1 MSSFLP
7 PHWLQHVRFPCPSL
21 FSRDCSD
28 SCPLSQWWYL
38 TISPSA
44 APFSVCFQSFP
55 ASGYFPMSWLFTL
68 GGQSVAASFTNSPSI
83 EYSWL
88 ISFRIDWFDVFA
100 AQGTLRSLL
109 QHHNSKASI
118 LRHSASFIVQLS
130 HQYMTTGKTIALSIQ
145 TFTCTYIRI
154 NFPLPGKRNT
164 NQAEST
170 LCLHSQTQIKL
181 P

>member
-88 ISFRIDWFDVFA
+88 ISFRIDWFDLFA
-100 AQGTLRSLL
+100 VQGTLMSLL
-109 QHHNSKASI
+109 QHHHLKTSVLGCSAFLMVQPS
-118 LRHSASFIVQLS
+118 HS
-130 HQYMTTGKTIALSIQ
+130 YMTTEKTIALTIW
-145 TFTCTYIRI
+145 TFLVKLY
-154 NFPLPGKRNT
+154 
-164 NQAEST
+164 
-170 LCLHSQTQIKL
+170 LCF
-181 P
+181 